1 MIPRANITAWRAQA
15 PWPLDS
21 QVEQDLILS
30 RALAE
35 IYSHPKLIDGLAFR
49 GGTALHKLFFQSPGR
64 YSEDL
69 DFVQMKPGPIGS
81 LLDELRSVLD
91 SWLGE
96 PTRKRSTDSVKLLY
110 RFDTTLC
117 RCNICGLKLR

>member
-81 LLDELRSVLD
+81 LLDELRSVLAFRVD
-91 SWLGE
+91 VE
-96 PTRKRSTDSVKLLY
+96 PLLRAGTDYNVDAAASLVQERFLVLL
-110 RFDTTLC
+110 
-117 RCNICGLKLR
+117 